1 MEEVNLLND
10 VSMRLFAISASYSP
24 SWGRVVGGNSIMCR
38 GNNKAIQ
45 GNTLSMCCHFDCLF
59 VQQICSKQLW
69 SLKNLLLSG
78 RGDMTFREGQ
88 EILQCWQY
96 IWGKKYIWHFSSRRH
111 LGAIL
116 IEYVI
121 YQSGGVG
128 SVIDLLEGAGFLKTC
143 CTVVLGERGGEL
155 VSTKEW
161 DTKIQIQRQWERQIH
176 LEKPSKSQEN
186 LLHSGE
192 VLGGRGGDRWP
203 PRDGRRTR
211 DSAGGGRETTAAH
224 GHSVSE

>member
-59 VQQICSKQLW
+59 VQQICSKKLL
-69 SLKNLLLSG
+69 SLKNLLHSG
-78 RGDMTFREGQ
+78 RGDRTCREGQ
-88 EILQCWQY
+88 EMLQCWQY
-96 IWGKKYIWHFSSRRH
+96 LWGKKYIWHFSSRRH

-143 CTVVLGERGGEL
+143 CTV
-155 VSTKEW
+155 
-161 DTKIQIQRQWERQIH
+161 
-176 LEKPSKSQEN
+176 
-186 LLHSGE
+186 GE
-192 VLGGRGGDRWP
+192 VLGGRGENWWP
-203 PRDGRRTR
+203 PRD
-211 DSAGGGRETTAAH
+211 ET
-224 GHSVSE
+224 GKYKYKDNEKDKYI